1 MKIAI
6 YGAGAIGALLGAKL
20 YLSGE
25 DVTLIARGP
34 HLKAMRESG
43 ITVIENGEKYT
54 AYPALAEN
62 PQEIGPVDYLFITVK
77 TNGLESIAKN
87 IPFLCEENTAVV
99 TAQNGIPWWYFYGI
113 GGEFNNTK
121 LNSLDPNGIIESNID
136 NKRIIGCIV
145 YPSAIITEPGVVTH
159 IEGDRFSLG
168 EPDGSIS
175 NRCKELSLALI
186 KSGFKSP
193 IRPNLRNEIWVKLMG
208 NIAMNPIS
216 MLTRGNLKDITE
228 DRFIRKFARQVM
240 VEAESVATALGVQ
253 MQVSVDQRLEGANSV
268 GEHKTS
274 MLQDYEQGR
283 PIELESI
290 IGSVVELADI
300 LGIEVPSINTLYGLS
315 KMLGSNSGIYF

>member
-34 HLKAMRESG
+34 HLQAMQKSG
-43 ITVIENGEKYT
+43 ITVIENGERYT

-77 TNGLESIAKN
+77 TNGLESIAKD
-87 IPFLCEENTAVV
+87 IPFLCDKNTAVV

-175 NRCKELSLALI
+175 NRCKDLSLALI

-228 DRFIRKFARQVM
+228 DKFIRKFARQVM

>member
-20 YLSGE
+20 HLSGE

-43 ITVIENGEKYT
+43 ITVVENGEKYT

-175 NRCKELSLALI
+175 NRCKDLSLALI

-228 DRFIRKFARQVM
+228 DKFIRKFARQVM

>member
-20 YLSGE
+20 HLSGE

-43 ITVIENGEKYT
+43 ITVVENGEKYT

-136 NKRIIGCIV
+136 NKRII
-145 YPSAIITEPGVVTH
+145 H
-159 IEGDRFSLG
+159 
-168 EPDGSIS
+168 
-175 NRCKELSLALI
+175 
-186 KSGFKSP
+186 
-193 IRPNLRNEIWVKLMG
+193 
-208 NIAMNPIS
+208 
-216 MLTRGNLKDITE
+216 LT
-228 DRFIRKFARQVM
+228 
-240 VEAESVATALGVQ
+240 
-253 MQVSVDQRLEGANSV
+253 V
-268 GEHKTS
+268 GQNG
-274 MLQDYEQGR
+274 M
-283 PIELESI
+283 
-290 IGSVVELADI
+290 
-300 LGIEVPSINTLYGLS
+300 
-315 KMLGSNSGIYF
+315 

>member
-20 YLSGE
+20 HLSGE

-43 ITVIENGEKYT
+43 ITVVENGEKYT

-175 NRCKELSLALI
+175 NRCKDLSLALI

>member
-20 YLSGE
+20 HLSGE

-43 ITVIENGEKYT
+43 ITVVENGEKYT

-175 NRCKELSLALI
+175 NRCKDLSLALI

-228 DRFIRKFARQVM
+228 DKFIRKFARQVM

-290 IGSVVELADI
+290 IGSVVELADT

>member
-159 IEGDRFSLG
+159 IEGNRFSLG

-216 MLTRGNLKDITE
+216 MLTRGSLKDITE

-240 VEAESVATALGVQ
+240 VEAESVATVLGVQ

-300 LGIEVPSINTLYGLS
+300 LDIEVPSINTLYGLS